1 KLDHYG
7 RTAFHYVVGRY
18 KDNEVVRDILMEIN
32 SELLVTTVTING
44 ANPVHV
50 AAQFDNTQALKMILN
65 FNPNSLFIPDA
76 VGNLPIHYALSN
88 SAIKTFLYMFKQ
100 MRSYKVEFDIFLRG
114 GVLKLLGQVID
125 IGLIDVA
132 YDLINDYPSM
142 ATQVY
147 HDITPLE
154 RIIRKPDLFYSE
166 TDYNLYQRFVYRYV
180 ENQETP
186 NKDKFVAKHTSHLD
200 DLGQIMEDNPAA

>member
-1 KLDHYG
+1 MKAIRRNDWVKAREIVNRTEVTWTSKLDHYG

-18 KDNEVVRDILMEIN
+18 KDNEVVRDILMGIN

-50 AAQFDNTQALKMILN
+50 AAQFDNTQALKMILD

-125 IGLIDVA
+125 IGLIGMYVF
-132 YDLINDYPSM
+132 YPFFF
-142 ATQVY
+142 
-147 HDITPLE
+147 H
-154 RIIRKPDLFYSE
+154 F
-166 TDYNLYQRFVYRYV
+166 
-180 ENQETP
+180 
-186 NKDKFVAKHTSHLD
+186 
-200 DLGQIMEDNPAA
+200 